1 MQLIFSPSVFKI
13 FFLSLV
19 LKNVASMCPRVIFF
33 IFLVMGFVEL
43 PGSMALQVSSI
54 FQCFY
59 IFTQFSPFLLSF
71 GDTNY
76 TCIWLSE
83 MFSQLRDA
91 LFFFFFLVSFLYEFH
106 FTYTPLLV
114 CYKSETY
121 QLHIHSFGATYLI
134 RITPLSTCCYCREG
148 NLIPRTVRT
157 LAAFS

>member
-91 LFFFFFLVSFLYEFH
+91 LFFFFFSFFSLWVSF
-106 FTYTPLLV
+106 
-114 CYKSETY
+114 
-121 QLHIHSFGATYLI
+121 HIHSSSGLLQVWNLPVTHPFFW
-134 RITPLSTCCYCREG
+134 G
-148 NLIPRTVRT
+148 NIFDQNHSPFNLLLLQRRK
-157 LAAFS
+157 LNS

>member
-19 LKNVASMCPRVIFF
+19 LKTVVSMCPCVIFF
-33 IFLVMGFVEL
+33 VFLGMGFVEL
-43 PGSMALQVSSI
+43 PGSMALQFSSS

-71 GDTNY
+71 GDANY

-91 LFFFFFLVSFLYEFH
+91 LFFFFFEFLFSMRFISH
-106 FTYTPLLV
+106 TLLFWFATSLKLTSYTSILLG
-114 CYKSETY
+114 
-121 QLHIHSFGATYLI
+121 QHI
-134 RITPLSTCCYCREG
+134 
-148 NLIPRTVRT
+148 
-157 LAAFS
+157 